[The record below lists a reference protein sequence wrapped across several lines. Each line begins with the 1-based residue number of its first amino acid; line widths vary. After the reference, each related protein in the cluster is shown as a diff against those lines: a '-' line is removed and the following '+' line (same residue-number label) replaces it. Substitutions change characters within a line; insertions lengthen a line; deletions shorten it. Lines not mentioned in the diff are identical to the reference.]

1 MAEHVEIQKRVCS
14 WGHLRFLKIVIGIP
28 TWINR
33 HFFNATHYW
42 TWWMHVYVGVLVE
55 NDV

>member
-1 MAEHVEIQKRVCS
+1 MAEHIKTQKHVYS
-14 WGHLRFLKIVIGIP
+14 QGHLRFMKTVIGFP

-33 HFFNATHYW
+33 HFFNATHYV
-42 TWWMHVYVGVLVE
+42 TWQMCVYVGVLME